1 MKNRLLKYRND
12 LTYPEWMEAYKE
24 DIENLFA
31 SFRDDPEFPSVDE
44 STSFQAWSIEI
55 YLGTVHAYNLA
66 EQAED

>member
-31 SFRDDPEFPSVDE
+31 SFRDDPEFADIDE
-44 STSFQAWSIEI
+44 STNFQAWSIEL
-55 YLGTVHAYNLA
+55 YLGTIHAYNLA